1 MNEPSSLGFFA
12 TWGLVSVGVVISVVL
27 PVLVAAVKK
36 AFPSTSPLGLESTT
50 DLWQVAKPYL
60 LLGALSVVVGALIA
74 LIMPQTTVQLAVLAG
89 YAWDKTLQTIRDA
102 GTNPAKR

>member
-1 MNEPSSLGFFA
+1 MDDATTLGFFP
-12 TWGLVSVGVVISVVL
+12 TWGLVSVGVVISVIL

-36 AFPSTSPLGLESTT
+36 AFPAASAFSLAPTT
-50 DLWQVAKPYL
+50 TLWQVARPYL
-60 LLGALSVVVGALIA
+60 LLGALSIVVGALIA

-102 GTNPAKR
+102 GTNPATG